1 MDLTG
6 ALLRAGAARPH
17 VLVATM
23 AGATAVRLA
32 AEEQLRRRGW
42 PAAMTPADADILLV
56 AGDAVAPL
64 AEVVEATWQAM
75 PAPRARAAAAHPGE
89 VTAAL
94 EASRVRLGDRTAQQA
109 LAATG
114 PRLGPL
120 RHRGPDGHRPDADT
134 GRHGHDSG
142 GGDHDHGH
150 GDGDH
155 AHGGGGAGQNDE
167 SEGHGHGGMN
177 HGHE

>member
-23 AGATAVRLA
+23 PGATAVRLA

-64 AEVVEATWQAM
+64 AEVVEVTWQAM

-89 VTAAL
+89 VMAVL
-94 EASRVRLGDRTAQQA
+94 EASRVRLGDRAAQRA
-109 LAATG
+109 LAAAG
-114 PRLGPL
+114 PGRRPL
-120 RHRGPDGHRPDADT
+120 HHHGPDDHTPDAET
-134 GRHGHDSG
+134 GDSG
-142 GGDHDHGH
+142 GGDHDH
-150 GDGDH
+150 
-155 AHGGGGAGQNDE
+155 
-167 SEGHGHGGMN
+167 
-177 HGHE
+177 